1 MSATSV
7 YALRSRITLGT
18 TRAGTLNSMVYSMLE
33 LQSAK
38 YYLFEVIR
46 SLSRDGPDV

>member
-1 MSATSV
+1 
-7 YALRSRITLGT
+7 
-18 TRAGTLNSMVYSMLE
+18 MVYSMLE

-46 SLSRDGPDV
+46 SLSRDGLRRVDAAERIT